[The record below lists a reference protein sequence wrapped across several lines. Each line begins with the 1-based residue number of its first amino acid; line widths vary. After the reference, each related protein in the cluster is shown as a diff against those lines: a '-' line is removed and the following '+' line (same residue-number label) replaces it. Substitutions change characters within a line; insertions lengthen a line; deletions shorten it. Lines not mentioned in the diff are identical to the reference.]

1 MLNTNFTNIRD
12 IQRNYRKVAK
22 ELNDSNKPIIV
33 MSKNQP
39 QFAIVSLQTLEE
51 LEQRKQPNSI
61 QAMKEIAQWAE
72 DNDINAP
79 TDLSEKHNEYAWD
92 K

>member
-1 MLNTNFTNIRD
+1 MLNSNFTNIRD
-12 IQRNYRKVAK
+12 IQRNYKKVA
-22 ELNDSNKPIIV
+22 EEVNKTGKPFIV

-39 QFAIVSLQTLEE
+39 QFAIVSLQTLEDI
-51 LEQRKQPNSI
+51 EQRKQPNSI
-61 QAMKEIAQWAE
+61 EAMKAIAQWAK

-79 TDLSEKHNEYAWD
+79 TDLSVKHNEYAWD

>member
-1 MLNTNFTNIRD
+1 MLNNNFTNIRD
-12 IQRNYRKVAK
+12 IQRNYKKVAK
-22 ELNDSNKPIIV
+22 ELNKNNKPLIV

-51 LEQRKQPNSI
+51 IERRKQPNSI
-61 QAMKEIAQWAE
+61 KAMKAIAQWAK

>member
-1 MLNTNFTNIRD
+1 MLNSNFTNIRD
-12 IQRNYRKVAK
+12 IQRNYKKVA
-22 ELNDSNKPIIV
+22 EEVNNTGKPVIV

-51 LEQRKQPNSI
+51 MERRKQPNSI
-61 QAMKEIAQWAE
+61 QAMKAIAQWAK
-72 DNDINAP
+72 DNDISAP

>member
-1 MLNTNFTNIRD
+1 MLHTNFTNIRD
-12 IQRNYRKVAK
+12 IQRNYRKVAQ
-22 ELNDSNKPIIV
+22 ELNKSNKPLIV

-51 LEQRKQPNSI
+51 LEQQKQPNTI
-61 QAMKEIAQWAE
+61 QAMKAIAQWARE
-72 DNDINAP
+72 HAISAP
-79 TDLSEKHNEYAWD
+79 ADLSKKHNEYAWD

>member
-1 MLNTNFTNIRD
+1 MLNNNFTNIRD

-22 ELNDSNKPIIV
+22 ELNESNKPLIV

-39 QFAIVSLQTLEE
+39 QFAIVSLRTLEE
-51 LEQRKQPNSI
+51 LEQKKQPNSI
-61 QAMKEIAQWAE
+61 EAMKTIAQWAK
-72 DNDINAP
+72 DNDIIAP
-79 TDLSEKHNEYAWD
+79 TDLSKKHNEYAWD

>member
-22 ELNDSNKPIIV
+22 KLNENNKPLIV

-39 QFAIVSLQTLEE
+39 QFAIVSLRTLEE
-51 LEQRKQPNSI
+51 LEQRKEPNSI
-61 QAMKEIAQWAE
+61 EAMRVIAQWAK
-72 DNDINAP
+72 DNDISAP

>member
-1 MLNTNFTNIRD
+1 MLNSNFTNIRD
-12 IQRNYRKVAK
+12 IQRNYKKVA
-22 ELNDSNKPIIV
+22 EEVNKTGKPVIV

-51 LEQRKQPNSI
+51 IERRKQPNSI
-61 QAMKEIAQWAE
+61 EAMKAIARWAK
-72 DNDINAP
+72 DNDITAP
-79 TDLSEKHNEYAWD
+79 ADLSEKHNEYAWD

>member
-12 IQRNYRKVAK
+12 IQRNYRKVAQEVNK
-22 ELNDSNKPIIV
+22 TNKPLIV

-39 QFAIVSLQTLEE
+39 QFAIVSLQTLDQ
-51 LEQRKQPNSI
+51 LEQRTQPNTL
-61 QAMKEIAQWAE
+61 QAMKAIAQWAR
-72 DNDINAP
+72 DHDISAP
-79 TDLSEKHNEYAWD
+79 ADLSKKHNEYAWD

>member
-1 MLNTNFTNIRD
+1 MLNNNFTNIRD
-12 IQRNYRKVAK
+12 VQRNYKKVA
-22 ELNDSNKPIIV
+22 EEVNKTGKPFIV

-39 QFAIVSLQTLEE
+39 QFAIVSLQTLGEIE
-51 LEQRKQPNSI
+51 RRKQPSSI
-61 QAMKEIAQWAE
+61 KAMKEIAQWAK
-72 DNDINAP
+72 DNDVNAP

>member
-1 MLNTNFTNIRD
+1 MLNRNFTNIRD
-12 IQRNYRKVAK
+12 IQRNYKKVTE
-22 ELNDSNKPIIV
+22 ELNKTGKTVIV

-51 LEQRKQPNSI
+51 IERRKRPNSI
-61 QAMKEIAQWAE
+61 EAIKAIAQWAK

-79 TDLSEKHNEYAWD
+79 KDLSEKHNEYAWD

>member
-1 MLNTNFTNIRD
+1 MLNNNFTNIRD
-12 IQRNYRKVAK
+12 IQRNYKKVTK
-22 ELNDSNKPIIV
+22 ELNKTGRPVIV

-51 LEQRKQPNSI
+51 LEQKKQPNSI
-61 QAMKEIAQWAE
+61 KAMKEIAHWAK

>member
-1 MLNTNFTNIRD
+1 
-12 IQRNYRKVAK
+12 
-22 ELNDSNKPIIV
+22 

-39 QFAIVSLQTLEE
+39 QFAIVSLQALEE
-51 LEQRKQPNSI
+51 MERRKQPNSI
-61 QAMKEIAQWAE
+61 EAMKAIAQWAK
-72 DNDINAP
+72 DNDISAP

>member
-1 MLNTNFTNIRD
+1 MLNSNFTNIRD
-12 IQRNYRKVAK
+12 IQRNYRKVAE
-22 ELNDSNKPIIV
+22 ELNKTGKPVIV

-39 QFAIVSLQTLEE
+39 QFAIVSLRTLQE

-61 QAMKEIAQWAE
+61 EAMKAIAQWAK

-79 TDLSEKHNEYAWD
+79 TNLSKKHNEYAWD

>member
-1 MLNTNFTNIRD
+1 MLNNNFTNIRD
-12 IQRNYRKVAK
+12 IQRNYKRVTK
-22 ELNDSNKPIIV
+22 ELNKTGKPIIV

-51 LEQRKQPNSI
+51 IEQRKHPNSI
-61 QAMKEIAQWAE
+61 KAMKEIAQWAQ
-72 DNDINAP
+72 DNNIKAP
-79 TDLSEKHNEYAWD
+79 TDLSQKHNEHAWG